1 MRRLFRIWFTVRS
14 RSRPAWFPRDERE
27 HGERR
32 KLNFGH
38 TFGHALEK
46 LTGIAHGEAV
56 GIGMVIAAKLSVEK
70 GLLASNEARRLE
82 RIVHSYGLPVRPAR
96 GCFLHAG
103 CHEKKTRSA
112 KETGSILCSWMP
124 SGMPAWRRWRSNRF
138 PAWLKPPG
146 LNRSS
151 PLMRYLFIEPF
162 FGGSHQD
169 FAQGLVAH
177 SRHDIQLVTL
187 PARFWKWR
195 MRGAALHFV
204 RAIDDLSAYDG
215 IITSGLMS
223 LSDFTAL
230 YGSRRPPTLVYFHE
244 NQLTYPL
251 APGERM
257 DMQFGFTDITTALCA
272 DRILFNSRFHF
283 DQFFSALPGFI
294 SRMPEFKPRW
304 AVAAIRKKADVLH
317 PGCHLDATPARQP
330 PLPPGP
336 PLIVWNHRWEF
347 DKNPEAFFSAL
358 DRMDRMGIDFRVAL
372 LGENYQARPKVFVA
386 AKSRFGEKIVQYG
399 FVESKSDYLA
409 WLKRGGGRC
418 QYRQPGKLRY
428 LRG

>member
-1 MRRLFRIWFTVRS
+1 
-14 RSRPAWFPRDERE
+14 
-27 HGERR
+27 
-32 KLNFGH
+32 
-38 TFGHALEK
+38 
-46 LTGIAHGEAV
+46 
-56 GIGMVIAAKLSVEK
+56 
-70 GLLASNEARRLE
+70 
-82 RIVHSYGLPVRPAR
+82 
-96 GCFLHAG
+96 
-103 CHEKKTRSA
+103 
-112 KETGSILCSWMP
+112 
-124 SGMPAWRRWRSNRF
+124 
-138 PAWLKPPG
+138 
-146 LNRSS
+146 
-151 PLMRYLFIEPF
+151 MRYLFIEPF

-409 WLKRGGGRC
+409 WLKRGAVVVSTANQENFGISVVEAIRHGCLPMLPDRLSYPEILPEEFHDAFL
-418 QYRQPGKLRY
+418 YRDEDDLVEKLALILRY
-428 LRG
+428 PDRFAGDRAVLSEMMDRHAWPSVIDRYDRELEMVTQVGGGKPEDSGPVSED

>member
-1 MRRLFRIWFTVRS
+1 
-14 RSRPAWFPRDERE
+14 
-27 HGERR
+27 
-32 KLNFGH
+32 
-38 TFGHALEK
+38 
-46 LTGIAHGEAV
+46 
-56 GIGMVIAAKLSVEK
+56 
-70 GLLASNEARRLE
+70 
-82 RIVHSYGLPVRPAR
+82 
-96 GCFLHAG
+96 
-103 CHEKKTRSA
+103 
-112 KETGSILCSWMP
+112 
-124 SGMPAWRRWRSNRF
+124 
-138 PAWLKPPG
+138 
-146 LNRSS
+146 
-151 PLMRYLFIEPF
+151 MRYLFIEPF

-330 PLPPGP
+330 PLSPGP

-358 DRMDRMGIDFRVAL
+358 DRVDRMGIDFRVAL
-372 LGENYQARPKVFVA
+372 LGENYQVRPKAFVA

-409 WLKRGGGRC
+409 WLKRGAVVVSTANQENFGISVIEAIRHGCLPMLPDRLSYPEILPEEFHDAFLYRDEDDLVEKLALILRYPDRFAGDRVVLSEMMDRHAWPSVIDRYDRELEIVTQVGGRK
-418 QYRQPGKLRY
+418 PEDSGPVSED
-428 LRG
+428 